1 MSVFNQINL
10 DMNELIKIKNKNFS
24 GSASSKSNLNNS
36 NKILLQPSTLKK
48 G

>member
-1 MSVFNQINL
+1 MSEFNQINL

-24 GSASSKSNLNNS
+24 GSASSNSNLNNS
-36 NKILLQPSTLKK
+36 NKILRQPSTLKK